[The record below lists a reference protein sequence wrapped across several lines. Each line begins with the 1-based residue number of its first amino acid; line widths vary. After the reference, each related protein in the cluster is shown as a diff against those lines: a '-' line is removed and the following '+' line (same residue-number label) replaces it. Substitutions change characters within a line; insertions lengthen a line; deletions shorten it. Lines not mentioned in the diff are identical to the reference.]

1 MNKEPE
7 VVAKKARLL
16 PGFEEILFMAVLA
29 GVMLIS
35 PRMLNQDGDTGRHI
49 AIGRFM
55 LSEATIPR
63 LDVFS
68 HTMSGQPLTPHEW
81 VAQILFGFMDR
92 LLGLGGVAWLA
103 AVLLAATFLL
113 TFQRARE
120 GSRMPLISLG
130 LTLLGLA
137 AASIHF
143 LLRPHLF
150 TLLFCA
156 VWMLL
161 MERVRLEKRLPL
173 WVPAVVMLIWVNTHG
188 AFISGLV
195 IWAAYAGEFFW
206 EALKK
211 KTMDLPPRLT
221 RALLIGGVSLLVSLM
236 NPAGVKLWTTTFN
249 FLGSR
254 YLVGHTQEYL
264 PVNIHQPEAVPF
276 LLMVALSIFLLAI
289 KPVKT
294 PLSHA
299 LLLAG
304 WTVMAFYSA
313 RNIPIYAVV
322 AVPILAG
329 TASAVIEPRARW
341 QQIEA
346 RFLIIGRVSKSSLW
360 VWLSTAALLLLLTF
374 SPSVRDH
381 PRYDAEKFPLAAVE
395 WIEANPQTGNMFN
408 YFPWGGYLLYRLYP
422 QYQVFIDGQTDFYG
436 EAMTREYEAVIT
448 VQQNWQKILEKY
460 QVAWALL
467 PAAQPAAQAMTAAGW
482 QEIYRDG
489 TAVILRK

>member
-1 MNKEPE
+1 
-7 VVAKKARLL
+7 
-16 PGFEEILFMAVLA
+16 MAVLA
-29 GVMLIS
+29 GAMLIS

-81 VAQILFGFMDR
+81 VAQILFGLMER

-113 TFQRARE
+113 TFGHARV
-120 GSRMPLISLG
+120 GSRMPLVSLG

-156 VWMLL
+156 VWLLL

-173 WVPAVVMLIWVNTHG
+173 WVPAVVMLVWANTHG

-195 IWAAYAGEFFW
+195 IWAAYACEFIW

-211 KTMDLPPRLT
+211 RAMGLTPRLT
-221 RALLIGGVSLLVSLM
+221 RALLIGGSSLLVSFI
-236 NPAGVKLWTTTFN
+236 NPAGVGLWTTTFN

-276 LLMVALSIFLLAI
+276 LLMIALSIFLLAI
-289 KPVKT
+289 KSAKT

-304 WTVMAFYSA
+304 WTVMALFSA

-322 AVPILAG
+322 AVPLLAAA
-329 TASAVIEPRARW
+329 ASTIIEPRARW
-341 QQIEA
+341 QRIEA
-346 RFLIIGRVSKSSLW
+346 RFFSIDQTAKGGLW
-360 VWLSTAALLLLLTF
+360 LWISIAALLLVLIA
-374 SPSVRDH
+374 SPAVRDY
-381 PRYDAEKFPLAAVE
+381 PRYDAQKFPLAAVD
-395 WIEANPQTGNMFN
+395 WIEAHPQTGRMFN

-422 QYQVFIDGQTDFYG
+422 HYPVFIDGQTDFYG
-436 EAMTREYEAVIT
+436 EALTREYEAVIT
-448 VQQNWQKILEKY
+448 VQDNWQTVLEGY

-467 PAAQPAAQAMTAAGW
+467 PAETPVAQAMIAAGW

-489 TAVILRK
+489 TAVILRR